1 MCLYFCVKNC
11 RQLCKN
17 VRQLTRMDLQTIATV
32 WQAGEVGK
40 SIGRLGRP
48 RILISGSNPFW
59 VTNSRQWS
67 SVELLVR
74 IASTNFIYT
83 KEKTHIDVLDIH
95 LYFFLNNF
103 HLKRNKILG
112 TCPLKFKILT
122 TFKT

>member
-1 MCLYFCVKNC
+1 M
-11 RQLCKN
+11 
-17 VRQLTRMDLQTIATV
+17 ATV

-74 IASTNFIYT
+74 MASTNFIYT
-83 KEKTHIDVLDIH
+83 QKKKTHIDVINMY
-95 LYFFLNNF
+95 LYFFKNNF
-103 HLKRNKILG
+103 HLKGNEILG
-112 TCPLKFKILT
+112 NSPLKFKIPT

>member
-1 MCLYFCVKNC
+1 MCIYFCVKNC
-11 RQLCKN
+11 RQLCIN

-103 HLKRNKILG
+103 HLKRNKIFG
-112 TCPLKFKILT
+112 TCPLKFKIPT